1 MNTITD
7 ANRLAMCRVCTL
19 AEYMKDCRNCAFNMT
34 GKDKNLGILEQTSE
48 NAEVRTNILIKVA
61 ENSLEN

>member
-34 GKDKNLGILEQTSE
+34 GKDKNPGILEHLSE
-48 NAEVRTNILIKVA
+48 NQEIRTNILIKAV
-61 ENSLEN
+61 ENS

>member
-1 MNTITD
+1 
-7 ANRLAMCRVCTL
+7 
-19 AEYMKDCRNCAFNMT
+19 MT
-34 GKDKNLGILEQTSE
+34 GKDKNPGILEQTSE